1 MGSILRDSKR
11 RQLVVMVCPRG
22 YQVTGDG
29 RVHQVKWEGV
39 AGGGGVS
46 SGIGRDG
53 DSGVHEQRRLGS
65 RQRCLSLGV
74 MRTGDGDG
82 VPTVTP

>member
-1 MGSILRDSKR
+1 
-11 RQLVVMVCPRG
+11 MVCPRVC
-22 YQVTGDG
+22 QVTGEG
-29 RVHQVKWEGV
+29 GVHQGRREDV

-46 SGIGRDG
+46 GGCGRDG